1 MKALHLHVGR
11 PVKDV
16 HQRSQGMIKS
26 AQLRSGRQSECRRNS
41 ASAIGRRILAAT
53 IVLCLGLGLGSC
65 TSFSGY
71 VSDHWPHW
79 AGGLPADAP
88 PRPGAPGYDEF
99 IAHSQANKDAAAP
112 AVAGEKTGAPAAPAS
127 SRPADDQG
135 VVQGGLY

>member
-1 MKALHLHVGR
+1 MKALHLHVDR

-26 AQLRSGRQSECRRNS
+26 AQLRSGGQGECRRNA
-41 ASAIGRRILAAT
+41 ASATGKRLLAAT
-53 IVLCLGLGLGSC
+53 FVLCLGLGLGSC
-65 TSFSGY
+65 TSVSGF

-79 AGGLPADAP
+79 AGGMPADVP

-112 AVAGEKTGAPAAPAS
+112 AVAGQKTGAPAASVAG
-127 SRPADDQG
+127 RPADDQG

>member
-26 AQLRSGRQSECRRNS
+26 AQLRSGGQGECGRNA
-41 ASAIGRRILAAT
+41 ASGTGKRLLAAT
-53 IVLCLGLGLGSC
+53 IVLCLGISLGSC
-65 TSFSGY
+65 SSVSGF

-79 AGGLPADAP
+79 AGGMPADVP

-112 AVAGEKTGAPAAPAS
+112 AVAGQKASAPAASAGS
-127 SRPADDQG
+127 HPADDQG

>member
-1 MKALHLHVGR
+1 MKALHLHVDR

-26 AQLRSGRQSECRRNS
+26 AQLRSGGQGECGRNA
-41 ASAIGRRILAAT
+41 ASVTGKRILAAT
-53 IVLCLGLGLGSC
+53 FVLCLGLGLGSC
-65 TSFSGY
+65 ASVSGF

-79 AGGLPADAP
+79 AGGMPADVP

-112 AVAGEKTGAPAAPAS
+112 AVAGQKTGAPAASAGG
-127 SRPADDQG
+127 RPGDDQG